1 MSSPQ
6 NGFDLKSML
15 DALREN
21 VSRFG
26 GFSPEQ
32 VKRAGL
38 LGETGLRN
46 EILLALVEKP
56 LSGTTIRTQLGAAGK
71 RVQASSL
78 YPLLESM
85 VDEGLLA
92 VSMKKELKTYS
103 LTAAG
108 AQTAAGV
115 QGEEP
120 LEVEPDDGSWLLPNW
135 VDLRGEVPKAA
146 LRLAKV
152 TTEVTQHGTQAQQQ
166 QAAAVLDEARKSIH
180 KILSSE

>member
-1 MSSPQ
+1 VNPQ
-6 NGFDLKSML
+6 NGFDLKSMFET
-15 DALREN
+15 LREN

-38 LGETGLRN
+38 LGEAGLRN
-46 EILLALVEKP
+46 EILLALSKKA
-56 LSGTTIRTQLGAAGK
+56 LSGTALRAQLTEAGK
-71 RVQASSL
+71 HVQASQL

-85 VDEGLLA
+85 LDEGLLA

-103 LTAAG
+103 LTESGKKAAEG
-108 AQTAAGV
+108 LQI
-115 QGEEP
+115 EEP
-120 LEVEPDDGSWLLPNW
+120 VAPEAVEGSWLLPNW

-146 LRLAKV
+146 VRLAKV
-152 TTEVTQHGTQAQQQ
+152 TTEVTQHGTQEQQK

-180 KILSSE
+180 KILASE